1 MKFSVWPNNQ
11 RSWSDTLATAR
22 RVEQLGFDGFW
33 FADHLMP
40 NRADG
45 SPDPGDALECWTV
58 LAAVGALV
66 PRVRLVSMVSPV
78 TIHHPVVLAKRAAT
92 VDQVSGGR
100 AVLGLGAGWQVNEH
114 AAYGFELPEPG
125 PRVARFEEAIRVVH
139 SLLHASPSHF
149 EGEHYRLADAPFS
162 PAPVGPLPLLV
173 GTGGPRMLRI
183 TARWA
188 QEWNTWG
195 DPAEVRRRTDLFLAA
210 CEAVDRDPGTMRR
223 SAQAI
228 VVLDGDES
236 SPGYAAGRSIVGNA
250 EQIAATL
257 REYVAMGVDEFAFPD
272 WNFGRTQS
280 ERDEVVERLA
290 TEVIPL
296 VA

>member
-11 RSWSDTLATAR
+11 RTWSDTLDTAR
-22 RVEQLGFDGFW
+22 RVEALGFDGFW

-40 NRADG
+40 NRPDG
-45 SPDPGDALECWTV
+45 TPDPGDALECWSV
-58 LAAVGALV
+58 LAAVGAVV

-92 VDQVSGGR
+92 VDHVSGGR

-114 AAYGFELPEPG
+114 GAYGFDLPDAG
-125 PRVARFEEAIRVVH
+125 PRVARFEEAIQVVH
-139 SLLHASPSHF
+139 SLLHGAPATF
-149 EGEHYRLADAPFS
+149 EGTHYSLADAPFS

-195 DPAEVRRRTDLFLAA
+195 DPTEVRRRTDLFLAA
-210 CEAVDRDPGTMRR
+210 CDSVGRDPATVHR

-228 VVLDGDES
+228 VILDGDET
-236 SPGYAAGRSIVGNA
+236 SPGYAAGRTLIGNA
-250 EQIAATL
+250 EQIADHL
-257 REYVAMGVDEFAFPD
+257 REYVRMGVDEFAFPD
-272 WNFGRTQS
+272 WNFGRTQA
-280 ERDEVVERLA
+280 ERVERIERLVTEVV
-290 TEVIPL
+290 PL
-296 VA
+296 VS

>member
-11 RSWSDTLATAR
+11 RSWDDTLATAR
-22 RVEQLGFDGFW
+22 HIEELGFDGFW

-45 SPDPGDALECWTV
+45 TPDPGDALECWSV

-125 PRVARFEEAIRVVH
+125 PRVARFEEAISVVH
-139 SLLHASPSHF
+139 SLLHSSPARF
-149 EGEHYRLADAPFS
+149 EGTHYSLDDAPFA

-195 DPAEVRRRTDLFLAA
+195 DPAEVGRRTDLFLAA
-210 CEAVDRDPGTMRR
+210 CEAVGRDPGTIRR

-228 VVLDGDES
+228 VILDGDES
-236 SPGYAAGRSIVGNA
+236 SPGYMAGRTIVGSP
-250 EQIAATL
+250 EQIADQL
-257 REYVAMGVDEFAFPD
+257 RAFAAIGVDEFAFPD
-272 WNFGRTQS
+272 WNFGRSQTERS
-280 ERDEVVERLA
+280 EKIERIA
-290 TEVIPL
+290 AEVIPL
-296 VA
+296 VG